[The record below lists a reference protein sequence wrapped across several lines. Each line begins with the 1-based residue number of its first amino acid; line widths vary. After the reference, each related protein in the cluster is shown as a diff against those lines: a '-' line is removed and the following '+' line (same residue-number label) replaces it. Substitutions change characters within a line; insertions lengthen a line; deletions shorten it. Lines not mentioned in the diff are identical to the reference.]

1 VKWFSRSEAPPQG
14 GASAPPALVQYQ
26 SRAFK
31 TVLADIDRRA
41 AAGGR
46 PVLLDLGLALGSNVD
61 FFADRGYRL
70 QIADLYRSLPP
81 EAPVLE
87 PEQLAEPLAAALP
100 EPAEGAALVLAWDLF
115 NYFPLRALSAVG
127 DRLARCMA
135 PDGVIFALLAT
146 LKTMPP
152 QPQRYRV
159 LDAQTLETTE
169 TDAATAVDAPRYR
182 QPDLERALPAFRVE
196 TTYLLRAGAQE
207 YIFRRR
213 A

>member
-14 GASAPPALVQYQ
+14 GASASPALVQYQ

-31 TVLADIDRRA
+31 TVLSDIDRKA
-41 AAGGR
+41 VDGGR
-46 PVLLDLGLALGSNVD
+46 PVLLDLGLALGANVD
-61 FFADRGYRL
+61 FFADRGFRM

-87 PEQLAEPLAAALP
+87 PEALAEPLAAALP
-100 EPAEGAALVLAWDLF
+100 DPPEGASLVIAWDVF
-115 NYFPLRALSAVG
+115 NYFPLRALGALG
-127 DRLARCMA
+127 DRLAQCMA
-135 PDGVIFALLAT
+135 PDGMIFALLAT

-152 QPQRYRV
+152 LPQRYRV
-159 LDAQTLETTE
+159 IDAETLETFE
-169 TDAATAVDAPRYR
+169 TDPATAVESPRYR

-196 TTYLLRAGAQE
+196 TTYLLRAGVQE

>member
-1 VKWFSRSEAPPQG
+1 MKWFSRSEAPPQG
-14 GASAPPALVQYQ
+14 GASTSPALVQYQ

-31 TVLADIDRRA
+31 TVLSDVDRKAADGA
-41 AAGGR
+41 R

-61 FFADRGYRL
+61 FFADRGFRM

-87 PEQLAEPLAAALP
+87 PEALVDPLAAALP
-100 EPAEGAALVLAWDLF
+100 DPPEGASLVIAWDLF
-115 NYFPLRALSAVG
+115 NYFPLRSLGAIG
-127 DRLARCMA
+127 DRLAQCMA
-135 PDGVIFALLAT
+135 PDGMIFALLAT

-152 QPQRYRV
+152 LPQRYRV
-159 LDAQTLETTE
+159 IDVETLETFE
-169 TDAATAVDAPRYR
+169 TDPATAVDAPRYR

-196 TTYLLRAGAQE
+196 TTYLLRAGVQE

>member
-1 VKWFSRSEAPPQG
+1 MKWFSRSEAPPQG
-14 GASAPPALVQYQ
+14 GAPVSPALVQYQ

-31 TVLADIDRRA
+31 TVLADIDRRVA
-41 AAGGR
+41 DGGR

-61 FFADRGYRL
+61 FFAERGYRM

-87 PEQLAEPLAAALP
+87 PEALAEPLAAALP
-100 EPAEGAALVLAWDLF
+100 DPPEGASLVLAWDLF
-115 NYFPLRALSAVG
+115 NYFPLKSLGAVG
-127 DRLARCMA
+127 QRLAHCMA

-152 QPQRYRV
+152 RPQRYRV
-159 LDAQTLETTE
+159 LDGETLETFE
-169 TDAATAVDAPRYR
+169 TDPSTAVDAPRYR

-196 TTYLLRAGAQE
+196 TTYLLRAGMQE